1 MEKSLDIEFQF
12 IKDILQIRSQ
22 NMRSWKTFVKRF
34 YGCFCRRRARTSF
47 LMRRPGS
54 RRRMFGWY
62 TGEKDFTQCNLKD
75 LIFFH
80 FCIKTNL
87 TISPMAFSEMAL
99 LLDARSKKAKQ
110 ASRSPR
116 ARCASSSTA
125 TTRSS
130 RWTRTT
136 WRRPTLPLSTG
147 WRISPNY
154 VILMRAL
161 FFTPFDRGN

>member
-62 TGEKDFTQCNLKD
+62 TGEKNFTKCNPKD
-75 LIFFH
+75 LIFSSQSH
-80 FCIKTNL
+80 PWPSQRWLCCWTPDQRKR
-87 TISPMAFSEMAL
+87 SRRAAHRGQG
-99 LLDARSKKAKQ
+99 ARQ
-110 ASRSPR
+110 AGLQRRGHRGGRGRRGEGQPSLFRQGGGSRPI
-116 ARCASSSTA
+116 
-125 TTRSS
+125 
-130 RWTRTT
+130 
-136 WRRPTLPLSTG
+136 TLS
-147 WRISPNY
+147 
-154 VILMRAL
+154 
-161 FFTPFDRGN
+161 